1 MRVADCDSWVTH
13 TRTRAHVHTQPDA
26 FTSISRCHPR
36 YLGASGVWANR
47 SSEWDSVAGRMFHAF
62 NNSFQQLIYD
72 WLIGPLEL

>member
-13 TRTRAHVHTQPDA
+13 THMSTRAHGLMPSQAYLGVTLV
-26 FTSISRCHPR
+26 TS
-36 YLGASGVWANR
+36 GASGVWANR
-47 SSEWDSVAGRMFHAF
+47 GSEWDSVAGRMFHAF